1 MSLIRKT
8 QINIHNLD
16 DINIIAKEKADMIF
30 GNLHFLLRL
39 VCIAFLISCKPVKN
53 ISNYSTTY
61 PNPVS
66 PITDNVVIVDSENS
80 RVSPKSSDEIT
91 FEGNNNLFELVQ
103 RNSSYF
109 DEARDV
115 IIIKGNN
122 TIIRLIN
129 TNVLDLSIGQSDTL
143 IIVGNNEKYVIDVNN
158 SMEPSRKEVRTSI
171 VNLKEEKFNSSLY
184 ADEPVEDDAPIRLG
198 YFDKPVTAKYA
209 YSYFFEKLS
218 TGEPIYFYELAELYL
233 YGVGIE
239 QSTSKAIELYE
250 YAAAKNHIP
259 SLAKLGA
266 IFTGAF
272 EIKQNRDKAIYY
284 YKRCASLGDEHCKDQ
299 VKILVAK

>member
-1 MSLIRKT
+1 MTAL
-8 QINIHNLD
+8 
-16 DINIIAKEKADMIF
+16 M
-30 GNLHFLLRL
+30 
-39 VCIAFLISCKPVKN
+39 SCKPAKN
-53 ISNYSTTY
+53 ISKDSSAY
-61 PNPVS
+61 PNPVD
-66 PITDNVVIVDSENS
+66 PTADNVLIVDSKNS
-80 RVSPKSSDEIT
+80 RVSPNSNDEIT

-129 TNVLDLSIGQSDTL
+129 TNVLDLSTGQSDTL

-158 SMEPSRKEVRTSI
+158 SVVPSRKEVRTSI
-171 VNLKEEKFNSSLY
+171 VNLKEEEFNSSLY
-184 ADEPVEDDAPIRLG
+184 ANEQVGDDAPIRLG

-218 TGEPIYFYELAELYL
+218 NGEPIYFYELAELYL
-233 YGVGIE
+233 YGIGVE
-239 QSTSKAIELYE
+239 QSSSKAIELYE
-250 YAAAKNHIP
+250 YAAARDHVP
-259 SLAKLGA
+259 SLAKLGT
-266 IFTGAF
+266 IFTGTF
-272 EIKQNRDKAIYY
+272 EINRNRDKAIYY
-284 YKRCASLGDEHCKDQ
+284 YKRCAALGDEYCKDQ